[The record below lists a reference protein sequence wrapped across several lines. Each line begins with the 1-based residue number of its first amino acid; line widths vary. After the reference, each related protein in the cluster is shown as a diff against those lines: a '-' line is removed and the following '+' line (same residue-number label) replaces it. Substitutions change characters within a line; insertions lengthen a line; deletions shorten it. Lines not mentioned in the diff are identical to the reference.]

1 MRNVR
6 FSARRLLPTTSAYL
20 PDAAGVPANER
31 DIINPMYNLPVFAE
45 TRVDVL
51 HAFIR
56 AHPLGTLITNGPQGP
71 EATHL
76 PFFLDAPS
84 GLLRC
89 HMARANPQWR
99 QLQSGDRVLVS
110 FVGRITTSRRVG
122 IQPSENMARSFPHG
136 ITPLFTPLESRVPLK
151 MRLPY

>member
-1 MRNVR
+1 
-6 FSARRLLPTTSAYL
+6 
-20 PDAAGVPANER
+20 
-31 DIINPMYNLPVFAE
+31 MYNLPVFAE

-110 FVGRITTSRRVG
+110 FVGRITTSR
-122 IQPSENMARSFPHG
+122 
-136 ITPLFTPLESRVPLK
+136 PLESRVPLK